1 MLRDSARLAKIL
13 RAGLLALF
21 TLPAIGNAQK
31 ASEISV
37 IQDNSFLVEEAYNQ
51 EPGVVQHISNFTR
64 LWNSK
69 DWAYSFTQEW
79 PVPGAAKHQLSY
91 TVLMTNSGAFG
102 NPGFGDTLLNYR
114 YQVLG
119 NGDTQVAFAPR
130 LSLIVP
136 TGAARLGRGYG
147 GTGFQTN
154 LPLSV
159 VVNRHFVTHWNAGA
173 TIVPNA
179 RNEFGDR
186 ASTNAYNLAQSTVWL
201 ARPNFNVLVETA
213 WTGYES
219 VIGKNATQRQ
229 HSLLINPG
237 IRWAHNFKSGLQI
250 VPGVAVPIGV
260 GPSAGEKG
268 LLLYLSFEH
277 PWKALYGTK

>member
-1 MLRDSARLAKIL
+1 MLRDSALLAKIL

-51 EPGVVQHISNFTR
+51 EPGVVQHISSFTR

>member
-1 MLRDSARLAKIL
+1 MIRHSIVALIL
-13 RAGLLALF
+13 RTALF
-21 TLPAIGNAQK
+21 LAIIIPCATSTAQTTP
-31 ASEISV
+31 STPV

-51 EPGVVQHISNFTR
+51 EPGVVQHISSFTR

-91 TVLMTNSGAFG
+91 TAVITNAGAFG
-102 NPGFGDTLLNYR
+102 NAGFGDTLLNYR

-119 NGDTQVAFAPR
+119 NGESRVAFAPR
-130 LSLIVP
+130 LSLIAP
-136 TGAARLGRGYG
+136 TGAARFGRGFG
-147 GTGFQTN
+147 GPGLQTN

-173 TIVPNA
+173 TVVPHA

-186 ASTNAYNLAQSTVWL
+186 ASTNSYNLAQSTVWL
-201 ARPNFNVLVETA
+201 ARPNFNVLVETT
-213 WTGYES
+213 WTGYETVMGRS
-219 VIGKNATQRQ
+219 STQRQ
-229 HSLLINPG
+229 HSLLVNPG

-260 GPSAGEKG
+260 GLSSGEHG

-277 PWKALYGTK
+277 PWRAVYGTK

>member
-1 MLRDSARLAKIL
+1 MLRDSALLAKIL